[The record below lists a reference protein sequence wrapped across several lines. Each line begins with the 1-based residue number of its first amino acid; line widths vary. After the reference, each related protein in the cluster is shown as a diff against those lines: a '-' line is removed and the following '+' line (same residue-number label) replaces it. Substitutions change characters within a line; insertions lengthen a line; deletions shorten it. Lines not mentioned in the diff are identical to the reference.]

1 MGMREYI
8 SCKKN
13 KEQKNKNPQ
22 NPGFFS
28 QLPTSQNI
36 SKLHTEAQDVFSTEL
51 SSASLTLLHA
61 TIKMDRQGTQGL
73 RQLEMQMGLKWETS
87 GDSQRERVAE
97 ETAREKTTE
106 SPGGEAGVSALNSF
120 QREKHCLHLKTCFL
134 NPAKFKW
141 NSVGDFGSSFILAL
155 RKNVC
160 ITRIL
165 IVRII

>member
-73 RQLEMQMGLKWETS
+73 RQLEMQMGLK
-87 GDSQRERVAE
+87 
-97 ETAREKTTE
+97 
-106 SPGGEAGVSALNSF
+106 
-120 QREKHCLHLKTCFL
+120 
-134 NPAKFKW
+134 
-141 NSVGDFGSSFILAL
+141 
-155 RKNVC
+155 
-160 ITRIL
+160 
-165 IVRII
+165 